1 MIEVPHGLSKTVLD
15 AIAALEHRTVT
26 HDGGRLKLEWGTL
39 TNRSADEQNDLLWWD
54 GSQLLGFLGLYCFD
68 GRNAEL
74 VGMVDPA
81 ARRTGIATALL
92 EAAMV
97 LCRERAYASVLLVVP
112 RHSEAGRVLALQRR
126 AVLDHSEHALV
137 LTEAPTPASGKPS
150 QLDIET
156 RTATVDDAAEV
167 SRLLIAGFGD
177 APDEAEIARSI
188 AKEWAQ
194 TLLIV
199 LDREVVGTMRVT
211 RDGDAGGV
219 YGFAVDPKWQGRG
232 IGREVLRRVCVE
244 LLSEGFKQVGLEVAT
259 QNEHALG
266 LYTSLG
272 FKMVTTEDYF
282 SLAV

>member
-1 MIEVPHGLSKTVLD
+1 MIEVPHGLSATVLD
-15 AIAALEHRTVT
+15 AISALERRTVA
-26 HDGGRLKLEWGTL
+26 HDGGRLKLEWATL
-39 TNRSADEQNDLLWWD
+39 TNRSAEQQNDLLWWD

-68 GRNAEL
+68 GRNVEL

-81 ARRTGIATALL
+81 ARRTGIASSLL
-92 EAAMV
+92 DAATV
-97 LCRERAYASVLLVVP
+97 LCRERSYASVLLVVP
-112 RHSEAGRVLALQRR
+112 RHSEAGRLLATKSGG
-126 AVLDHSEHALV
+126 VLDHSEHALV
-137 LTEAPTPASGKPS
+137 LTEAPSEKPS
-150 QLDIET
+150 DLDIET
-156 RTATVDDAAEV
+156 RTATVDDAPEV
-167 SRLLIAGFGD
+167 ARLLVAGFGD
-177 APDEAEIARSI
+177 APDETEIARGI
-188 AKEWAQ
+188 ADERAQ

-199 LDREVVGTMRVT
+199 LDREVVGTVRVT
-211 RDGDAGGV
+211 RDGATGGV

-244 LLSEGFKQVGLEVAT
+244 LFGEGFQRVGLEVAT